1 MGPGI
6 VRDRALDDAAQSGMH
21 VVVKGWEMARQMA
34 RRDSEEQV
42 VDFAYAQTAAKDV
55 KLCLRVLEE

>member
-21 VVVKGWEMARQMA
+21 VVKGWEM
-34 RRDSEEQV
+34 DSEEQV

-55 KLCLRVLEE
+55 KLCLWVLEE